1 MSNVLLVSSNTLT
14 EPYPVYPLGMA
25 VVAAALLSKG
35 HNVLQYDF
43 LAEAQS
49 LETLRDVVVKF
60 DPDYVGIS
68 IRNIDTVDSFTATD
82 AWTIDTDKAV
92 LGIIKEVKEVP
103 VVLGGPAFSIMPEE
117 ILDYVGADYGVVGD
131 GGVGFG
137 DLIEQL
143 KKKQSPPSIL
153 KSSPSPVN
161 GDVRLQPLWSKVLV
175 DHYRK
180 HRGVI
185 GLQTKRGCPY
195 ACTYCTYSTIE
206 GNAYKPREPESVVE
220 DILKL
225 KTDYHIDTIFFTDSV
240 FNDADELYLGVVE
253 EILRKQVSLTWSA
266 FFRPDRNV
274 AKHIGLLK
282 RSGLSAVE
290 VGTDAAS
297 DETLTGLNKPFC
309 FDDVLHF
316 NETCLAGDIPC
327 IHYIMFGG
335 PEETEH
341 TLKQGLENISLLE
354 NSLVI
359 AFSGIRIFPRT
370 SLYKRAL
377 SEGIIGNDDSLLRPT
392 FYFSPHLD
400 MGQMN
405 SIIEN
410 AFRHQRQKIFPPSS
424 GQTMLKA
431 LFSMGYGGFQWHRLL
446 SLDRQRLRNR
456 KRTGYHLS

>member
-1 MSNVLLVSSNTLT
+1 MSNVLLISSNTLT

-25 VVAAALLSKG
+25 VIAAALLSKG

-49 LETLRDVVVKF
+49 LETLRDVVAKF

-117 ILDYVGADYGVVGD
+117 ILDYIGADYGVVGD
-131 GGVGFG
+131 GGVGFS

-161 GDVRLQPLWSKVLV
+161 GDVRLQPLWSKALV

-180 HRGVI
+180 NGGVI

-195 ACTYCTYSTIE
+195 ACTYCTYSTVE

-316 NETCLAGDIPC
+316 SETCLSEGIPS

-410 AFRHQRQKIFPPSS
+410 AFRSQRLKIFPPSS
-424 GQTMLKA
+424 GQAMLKA
-431 LFSMGYGGFQWHRLL
+431 LFSMGYEGFRWHRLL

-456 KRTGYHLS
+456 KRTGHHL